1 MISSTR
7 QIASAAFGASQRRWI
22 ASTSRSSRA
31 MPFIPD
37 HTPASSSSFSM
48 KNEPMR
54 LLMLAKPGSGKGTLS
69 GRLTSKYNVQ
79 FVSTGDML
87 REQIKAGTEVGKQAE
102 GIVSSGGLVPDE
114 LMIKL
119 LGTSLESS
127 SMKGKSWI
135 LDGFPRT
142 LVQGERLDRYLASTG
157 QPLGLIVH
165 LDVPDEI
172 IMGRISDR
180 WIHPSS
186 GRIYNNSYN
195 RPKVEGLDDVTGEPL
210 VRRADDNPEIFA
222 RRLKSFYAQ
231 TAPLLEYYQSTAP
244 SNLVTLSG
252 KTSDE
257 IWPQLESLVRS
268 RFSSLKSKT
277 ETKRVVPEAVIR
289 RAEREISRDH
299 RDFLSSLSP
308 IIPTAY

>member
-1 MISSTR
+1 
-7 QIASAAFGASQRRWI
+7 
-22 ASTSRSSRA
+22 

-37 HTPASSSSFSM
+37 HTPASSSSGFM

-69 GRLTSKYNVQ
+69 GRLTSKYDVQ

-102 GIVSSGGLVPDE
+102 GIVAGGGLVPDE

-119 LGTSLESS
+119 LGTTLETS

-142 LVQGERLDRYLASTG
+142 LVQGERLDTFLTSTG

-210 VRRADDNPEIFA
+210 VRRADDNPGSAYYVIQEIFA

-231 TAPLLEYYQSTAP
+231 TAPLLEYYRSTAP

-277 ETKRVVPEAVIR
+277 ETKRVVPEA
-289 RAEREISRDH
+289 
-299 RDFLSSLSP
+299 
-308 IIPTAY
+308 